1 MVKIK
6 KSISKRLKEFLP
18 KKQLKEFLPK
28 KQLKDF
34 LPKKQL
40 KEFLPKKQLKEFLPK
55 KQLKEFLPKK
65 QLNEFLSINN
75 LIIKK
80 NKGLFGNNN
89 FKSLYYTVLSSFIII
104 LLSFLMP
111 SVVEFKNNNIFAS
124 NEIEN
129 KSKSNLEKVLDG
141 EPLSKSSKIDEGLDL
156 KNLYEDVFKFDDLPT
171 DTVRLNASTI
181 EQLFKDTNYNLKDIR
196 KTKLVKP
203 IALTLLP
210 EEMKMIESSQKRK
223 NLFIKIILPLIL
235 EENNRIKLDRKK
247 LFVILNKN
255 NNSDQEKRW
264 LNKKFKQYGVLNKDL
279 STLKIR
285 MDEIPVSLALAQ
297 AAKET
302 GWGTSRFAIE
312 GNALFGQWT
321 FSGEGIKPAG
331 ADSSDGSH
339 KVMKFKVLKASVRAY
354 QRNLNTHNGYREF
367 RKARALM
374 RERDQK
380 LDSLNLAD
388 YLDKYAATGVE
399 YTKII
404 KKIIEQNSLQDFDKV
419 KLLPTSVQ
427 LKNII

>member
-1 MVKIK
+1 MFKNSKINLKILKKPKINLKQIK
-6 KSISKRLKEFLP
+6 KIISERGFILKKKRNLFN
-18 KKQLKEFLPK
+18 F
-28 KQLKDF
+28 
-34 LPKKQL
+34 
-40 KEFLPKKQLKEFLPK
+40 
-55 KQLKEFLPKK
+55 
-65 QLNEFLSINN
+65 NELR
-75 LIIKK
+75 
-80 NKGLFGNNN
+80 
-89 FKSLYYTVLSSFIII
+89 SLYYTIASSLVLI
-104 LLSFLMP
+104 LIFFLLPLSIDVKKELQ
-111 SVVEFKNNNIFAS
+111 VVKQSIDNN
-124 NEIEN
+124 
-129 KSKSNLEKVLDG
+129 SKINFQKVLDG
-141 EPLSKSSKIDEGLDL
+141 KPLKEKEDVDQILDT
-156 KNLYEDVFKFDDLPT
+156 KNLFEDIFSFDEMPT
-171 DTVRLNASTI
+171 DTVRLSASTVK
-181 EQLFKDTNYNLKDIR
+181 ELFKDTEYDLNEIR
-196 KTKLVKP
+196 KSKLVKP
-203 IALTLLP
+203 IKLSLLP
-210 EEMKMIESSQKRK
+210 EEIRKIESTKEK
-223 NLFIKIILPLIL
+223 KKLFLEIILPLVL
-235 EENNRIKLDRKK
+235 EENNRIKLDRIK
-247 LFVILNKN
+247 LFRVLNKK
-255 NNSDQEKRW
+255 NNSNSEIKW
-264 LNKKFKQYGVLNKDL
+264 LNSKFKQYGVVNKDL

-354 QRNLNTHNGYREF
+354 QRNLNTHNSYREF
-367 RKARALM
+367 RRARALM

-380 LDSLNLAD
+380 LNSLDLAD

>member
-1 MVKIK
+1 MFKNPKINLKILK
-6 KSISKRLKEFLP
+6 KP
-18 KKQLKEFLPK
+18 KINLKQLRKIISEKGFVLK
-28 KQLKDF
+28 KKR
-34 LPKKQL
+34 
-40 KEFLPKKQLKEFLPK
+40 
-55 KQLKEFLPKK
+55 
-65 QLNEFLSINN
+65 
-75 LIIKK
+75 
-80 NKGLFGNNN
+80 N
-89 FKSLYYTVLSSFIII
+89 FFNFYELRSLYYTVASSLVLI
-104 LLSFLMP
+104 LIFFL
-111 SVVEFKNNNIFAS
+111 
-124 NEIEN
+124 
-129 KSKSNLEKVLDG
+129 L
-141 EPLSKSSKIDEGLDL
+141 PLSINVKKELQVVKQSIDNNSKIDFQKVLEGKPIKEKEDVDQILDT
-156 KNLYEDVFKFDDLPT
+156 KNLFEDIFSFDEIPT
-171 DTVRLNASTI
+171 DTVRLSASTVK
-181 EQLFKDTNYNLKDIR
+181 ELFKDTEYDLNEIR
-196 KTKLVKP
+196 KSKLVKP
-203 IALTLLP
+203 IKLSLLP
-210 EEMKMIESSQKRK
+210 EEIRKIENTKEK
-223 NLFIKIILPLIL
+223 KKLFLEIILPLVL
-235 EENNRIKLDRKK
+235 EENNRIKLDRIK
-247 LFVILNKN
+247 LFRVLNKK
-255 NNSDQEKRW
+255 NNSNSETKW
-264 LNKKFKQYGVLNKDL
+264 LNSKFKQYGVVKKDL

-354 QRNLNTHNGYREF
+354 QRNLNTHNSYREF

-380 LDSLNLAD
+380 LDSLDLAD

-419 KLLPTSVQ
+419 KLLPTSIQ